1 MQEGQQEIVNQEA
14 VEVLTLVQAV
24 MVELEALVLHNQKT
38 TDVMEV

>member
-14 VEVLTLVQAV
+14 VEVLTLVQVV